1 VAPAFACP
9 MIRRRKTTWPDRAR
23 RGRDE
28 RGAAIVEFA
37 LVVPLLLSMLFGIA
51 EFGVAFNDLN
61 SARSGTRE
69 GARAGVVAEFGG
81 SSACTLVGVAPGT
94 PAAELICLTK
104 DRIALDETDTR
115 VMVAFDGENAPGGT
129 LYVCSQHALE
139 SVTGLFSL
147 VLDGRTLRTEVAM
160 RIEEADPDLVPTAET
175 ALPGRDWSWCG

>member
-1 VAPAFACP
+1 
-9 MIRRRKTTWPDRAR
+9 MWPGR
-23 RGRDE
+23 RGRARDE

-51 EFGVAFNDLN
+51 EFGLGFSHLN

-104 DRIALDETDTR
+104 DRIGLDQSDTR
-115 VMVAFDGENAPGGT
+115 VMVAFEGENAPGST
-129 LYVCSQHALE
+129 LYVCSQHPLE

-160 RIEEADPDLVPTAET
+160 RIEEADPELLATAET